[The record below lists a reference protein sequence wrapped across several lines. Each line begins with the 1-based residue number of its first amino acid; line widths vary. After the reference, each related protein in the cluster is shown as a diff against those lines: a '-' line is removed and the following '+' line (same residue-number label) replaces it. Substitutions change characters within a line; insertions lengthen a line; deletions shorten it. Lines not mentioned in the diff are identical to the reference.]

1 MGPDLSAMSDMYT
14 AIQLRSASYHRLPKR
29 RAINC
34 TACADLSII
43 LYPNNANLWNFGI
56 ARLTGSKTKTVSSNC
71 CIPMNQNSV
80 TDNTSIL
87 NNNVGSNNRL
97 LSDDYTTA

>member
-1 MGPDLSAMSDMYT
+1 MDT
-14 AIQLRSASYHRLPKR
+14 AIQLRASPDHRLPNG

-34 TACADLSII
+34 AAGTDLDII

-56 ARLTGSKTKTVSSNC
+56 TRLTASKTKTVSSNC